1 MRIGE
6 LARATGTTTRALRYY
21 EEQGLLRPERSAN
34 GYRSYGDEAVRS
46 VANIRLL
53 LACGLTTDDLRR
65 VDGCLRDELI
75 DAHACADPTAKAELF
90 ERRLALLQ
98 ERIDDLV
105 AVRDQ
110 LLGRLAGL
118 RRQPAPAGTTG
129 TAGVTGAAAGRAG
142 CPERSYE
149 ADGAV
154 RIAST
159 RSTVKRSQPPARS
172 ERARSRP

>member
-90 ERRLALLQ
+90 EQRLALLQ

-110 LLGRLAGL
+110 LLDRLAGL
-118 RRQPAPAGTTG
+118 RRQPAP
-129 TAGVTGAAAGRAG
+129 AGVTGAAAGRAG
-142 CPERSYE
+142 CPERSYGAE
-149 ADGAV
+149 GAV
-154 RIAST
+154 RIVST